1 MKKQILILFTMLFA
15 GMATVFGQ
23 TITPR
28 PIDGLVEG
36 PLNPVAG
43 VEYEYSVVVPT
54 PPGDKVYQW
63 FVTQHENFLEA
74 RDDATFRE
82 LIGDDYLAAGDIGG
96 DGFYTDNTTATG
108 EESDLFLT
116 WKSFALD
123 ADEFLFV
130 VIYVTNDD
138 GEGCISDN
146 LRVYR
151 IDPVHAFTLDIANMG
166 ASEDYGLNID
176 VCPDD
181 VQSAE
186 FNPTGGPDGEGIVEF
201 DFGQNIL
208 EYEIVAANFNTAY
221 ELHLDFSG
229 WTAPQTY
236 VIEWSRDPEFTT
248 IEGEIEDTPDDDGI
262 YQVVIPADDASGS
275 VGADGEVIFIRIT
288 IDHEE
293 FEGLTDTQY
302 SLAINGFTGADFDM
316 EEVYY
321 VDGNPDGFDND
332 IALQTITAR
341 PTINPVAPLEFVPD
355 NAQ

>member
-23 TITPR
+23 TITPQ

-63 FVTQHENFLEA
+63 FVTQNTDFLEA
-74 RDDATFRE
+74 RDDAQFRE
-82 LIGDDYLAAGDIGG
+82 LIDGDFLAAGDIDE
-96 DGFYTDNTTATG
+96 DGFYTDDDTATG
-108 EESDLFLT
+108 DESDLLLT
-116 WKSFALD
+116 WQSFALE
-123 ADEFLFV
+123 DEFLFV

-138 GEGCISDN
+138 DGCISDN

-166 ASEDYGLNID
+166 LGEGYGADID

-181 VQSAE
+181 VQSAI
-186 FNPTGGPDGEGIVEF
+186 FNTDTDEVEF
-201 DFGQNIL
+201 LFGENVL

-229 WTAPQTY
+229 WTAPQIY
-236 VIEWSRDPEFTT
+236 DIEWSRDDDFTT
-248 IEGEIEDTPDDDGI
+248 IEGDIDTQDGDGN
-262 YQVVIPADDASGS
+262 YVVVIPADDAGGS
-275 VGADGEVIFIRIT
+275 VGADGEVIFVRIT
-288 IDHEE
+288 ITHNE

-302 SLAINGFTGADFDM
+302 SLAINGYTGADLDM
-316 EEVYY
+316 EEVYH
-321 VDGNPDGFDND
+321 VTGNPDGFDND
-332 IALQTITAR
+332 IAFQTITAR
-341 PTINPVAPLEFVPD
+341 PTINPVDPLEFEDD
-355 NAQ
+355 NAVN